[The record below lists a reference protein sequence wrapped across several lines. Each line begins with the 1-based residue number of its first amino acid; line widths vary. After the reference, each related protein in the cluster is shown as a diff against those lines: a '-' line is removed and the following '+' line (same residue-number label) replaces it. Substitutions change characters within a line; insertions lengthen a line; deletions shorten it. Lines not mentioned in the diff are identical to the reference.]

1 MSYDN
6 PIKTVYTM
14 PSAAIGAGAVNM
26 KFQGPAG
33 KTGYVRD
40 IRVEVT
46 ADMVGTTTVP
56 EVAVGASAGSSEYA
70 RFRLG
75 TAVGAGYTAANSPF
89 NAGTVVQNAPGNTGG
104 VPRALAD
111 FPAHVQLETTRI
123 PKDTPFFISGVAGVG
138 GAPAGT
144 ARYEVEIE
152 WF

>member
-1 MSYDN
+1 MSYDT
-6 PIKTVYTM
+6 PIKIQYSM
-14 PSAAIGAGAVNM
+14 PSAALGAGAVNT

-56 EVAVGASAGSSEYA
+56 EVAVGASAGANEYA

-75 TAVGAGYTAANSPF
+75 TTAILGYLAANTPF
-89 NAGTVVQNAPGNTGG
+89 NAGTLVASAPGNTGG
-104 VPRALAD
+104 VPRSLAD
-111 FPAHVQLETTRI
+111 FAGHIQLEKARI
-123 PKDTPFFISGVAGVG
+123 PADTPFFISGVAGVG
-138 GAPAGT
+138 GSPAGT
-144 ARYEVEIE
+144 ARYEVDID